1 MLESVELLE
10 SLEMSLDSVDIRSGE
25 MVDESEDDSKDK
37 MRIMVGIDMVA
48 IEINLM
54 CLRWVL

>member
-10 SLEMSLDSVDIRSGE
+10 SLEVSLDSVDIRSGE